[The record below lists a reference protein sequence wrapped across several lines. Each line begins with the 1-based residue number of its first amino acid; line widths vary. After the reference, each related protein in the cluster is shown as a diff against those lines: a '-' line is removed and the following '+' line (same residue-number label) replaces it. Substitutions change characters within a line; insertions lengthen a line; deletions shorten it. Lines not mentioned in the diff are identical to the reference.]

1 MRLGPIRLLDVM
13 VRLAARRDC
22 MHGTDEPDAPG
33 LPVPAGDAPGPA
45 MREAARRYV
54 RDAEPLAAFLA
65 DLEVAYRV
73 LDLPPPSTETVKE
86 ASIAWADEFLRKL
99 DGVTC
104 EDPLTGMSGPEHA
117 RAYLSALVRTEQER
131 CTDPPLQ
138 THAVVSV
145 VLAEPEAAVQDEN
158 ELETAFDRSLQLAT
172 VGETI
177 RATFERCDVVSALG
191 PRRVLA
197 VVGRD
202 QFLDNRAEEL
212 DWLLRRRL
220 PVSSAP
226 RVQVRSMP
234 RDEDQT
240 DALLAEPRT

>member
-1 MRLGPIRLLDVM
+1 
-13 VRLAARRDC
+13 
-22 MHGTDEPDAPG
+22 MHGTDKPPAPRG
-33 LPVPAGDAPGPA
+33 PLPASDAPGPA

-54 RDAEPLAAFLA
+54 RDGEPLAAFLA

-73 LDLPPPSTETVKE
+73 LDLPPPGTEVVKE
-86 ASIAWADEFLRKL
+86 ASIAWADEFLSKL
-99 DGVTC
+99 DPVTC

-117 RAYLSALVRTEQER
+117 RAYLSASARSEEGS
-131 CTDPPLQ
+131 CAAPPGV
-138 THAVVSV
+138 HAVVVV
-145 VLAEPEAAVQDEN
+145 VLAEPEVVAPSAD
-158 ELETAFDRSLQLAT
+158 ELEATFERSLQLAT

-202 QFLDNRAEEL
+202 QYLENRADEL

-226 RVQVRSMP
+226 QVLVLPMP
-234 RDEDQT
+234 DDEDQT
-240 DALLAEPRT
+240 DALLARHR